1 MENLITK
8 IKSFILPSTT
18 DEAFG
23 VVVVRIDC
31 IPPRI
36 LMVSSR
42 DKGFWGFPKGHKE
55 AGEKPIEAA
64 CRELFEETGVVC
76 KPLPEPIFSA
86 SRFLKKDF
94 RQVYKTNYF
103 FLSFISHEPEV
114 KIQESEIGEFTWATF
129 DEAHILVDTTGYPT
143 LKSCLQEIRS
153 HVEFSLTPKS

>member
-1 MENLITK
+1 MEKFIAK
-8 IKSFILPSTT
+8 IRLCMFPPTI

-23 VVVVRIDC
+23 VVVIRTDC
-31 IPPRI
+31 VPSRI

-55 AGEKPIEAA
+55 SGEAQIDAA

-76 KPLPEPIFSA
+76 TVLPEPIFSA
-86 SRFLKKDF
+86 GRFLKKNF

-103 FLSFISHEPEV
+103 FLSFVSHEPEV

-129 DEAHILVDTTGYPT
+129 DEALELVHTTSYPA
-143 LKSCLQEIRS
+143 LMSCLLEVRTY
-153 HVEFSLTPKS
+153 VESKN